1 MLDVTCEEC
10 GSEILA
16 ISVYKKVERRR
27 IRMGD
32 FCPDCLIFVR
42 YSEDFNKMRVGILE
56 ENKERRKHKPKFLKK
71 ERRACQKCWEN
82 GKVNRTKWTIRKM
95 PKKKHETQHWKC
107 TCKICG
113 DVWQS
118 NTSEEY
124 NYYPEGK
131 KEYERLVNKIP
142 NLLI

>member
-1 MLDVTCEEC
+1 MLDVICDEC

-42 YSEDFNKMRVGILE
+42 YSGDLNKMSVVILE
-56 ENKERRKHKPKFLKK
+56 ENKDRRKHKPKFLKK

-82 GKVNRTKWTIRKM
+82 GKVNRNKWTIRKM

-113 DVWQS
+113 DVWQT
-118 NTSEEY
+118 NTNEEY

-131 KEYERLVNKIP
+131 KEYERRVNKIP